1 MSDMRI
7 GGLASGMDIDKLVND
22 LMEAERMPLQKME
35 QDRTWMTWRRDAY
48 REMNTQLLELDSLG
62 FDMRLSS
69 TYQSKNV
76 SVTGDS
82 VESTAGSNA
91 ANGSHTIDVSQVAK
105 AAYNISY
112 KGDETKG
119 ISTDSNNKIDP
130 DASLWEQQSK
140 FGTSAF
146 GWESSLY
153 DKQNDISVGDSG
165 GDTFQLDKGAITA
178 SSIEGNQVTVVNG
191 DGGETN
197 YTITTGTDSI
207 DSASP
212 AQGEVYI
219 NTDTGEMKFGESLD
233 AESTIKSF
241 DYEHNTVSFAFKTYD
256 SNGDVILDNE
266 DQDGEYNFTFD
277 GTTSLNQ
284 IMTEISDSDV
294 GVSAFYDSY
303 SDKVSL
309 QRTETGNLSPDGEP
323 EIGMSGNFLTNVLG
337 MTADTATESPG
348 QNAKFTIDGLNTE
361 RTSNTFSINSV
372 TYTIN
377 STGTSKVSVEDDTE
391 TAFENIKEFVE
402 KYNEAIDKING
413 KLTEERYRDYKPL
426 TDAQKEDMS
435 EHEIE
440 LWEEKSKSGLLK
452 GDNILSSGLSEMRS
466 AWYAEVDTGDEFSH
480 LSEIGITTT
489 SNYLDGGKLE
499 INESKLK
506 EALAQ
511 DSNAVYKLFSN
522 DAEGDSRGI
531 MNRIDDA
538 VQNVRDRI
546 DERAGKSTD
555 TLQSYTMGRRLEDL
569 NDRIARFEDRMVQV
583 ENRYWSQFSQME
595 QAIQQ
600 MNQQSAFLSNQFG
613 GGM

>member
-1 MSDMRI
+1 MRI